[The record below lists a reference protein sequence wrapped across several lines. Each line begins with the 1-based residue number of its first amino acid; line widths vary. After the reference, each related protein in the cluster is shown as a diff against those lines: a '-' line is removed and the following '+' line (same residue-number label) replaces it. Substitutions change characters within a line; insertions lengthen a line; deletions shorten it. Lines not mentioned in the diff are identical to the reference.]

1 MKNSDINI
9 DKADYQFKLAMNALV
24 VMCIILP
31 FLQIFFGEFKWSS
44 FFSSLSIA
52 SSMTIATIFFKKTM
66 IKEGYKVKMNSFIY
80 LVALIPVVTVG
91 TIVSSYYYQPIK
103 MILDVFPIYMMM
115 PLFVYMACIFKCIF
129 KSLETLCS
137 KGSIIA
143 ALDLEKKD
151 YTIVMNFS
159 DNVFYELFGNMKVF
173 IGDDKIADSTVS
185 VNKISNATTTKK
197 VSELTDTPKNELTVD
212 HFTIAEME
220 TI

>member
-52 SSMTIATIFFKKTM
+52 SSMTIATLFFKKTM

>member
-52 SSMTIATIFFKKTM
+52 SSMTIATLFFKKTM

-173 IGDDKIADSTVS
+173 IGADKIADSTVS

>member
-52 SSMTIATIFFKKTM
+52 SSMTIATLFFKKTM

-103 MILDVFPIYMMM
+103 IILDVFPIYMMM
-115 PLFVYMACIFKCIF
+115 PLFVYMVCIFKCIF

-159 DNVFYELFGNMKVF
+159 DNAFYELFGNMKVF

>member
-52 SSMTIATIFFKKTM
+52 SSMTIATLFFKKTM

-159 DNVFYELFGNMKVF
+159 DNAFYELFGNMKVF